1 MIDEQD
7 KQTLKSSL
15 AIYLQAIGTK
25 TTKGKYNCPICGSGT
40 GKHHTSAFSIAP
52 DGQSWKCFSCNA
64 GGDVFELAA
73 RVNNLDPKADFSK
86 AAEIVTDAIGYNLH
100 NTATDARKGTATAT
114 KTKTGITI
122 QPKNKTRHR
131 ANLKAL
137 HKARRILASW

>member
-25 TTKGKYNCPICGSGT
+25 TTNGKYNCPICGSGT

-73 RVNNLDPKADFSK
+73 RVNNLDPKGDFNKVANIVAD
-86 AAEIVTDAIGYNLH
+86 AVGYNLQ
-100 NTATDARKGTATAT
+100 NTASDARKDTATAT
-114 KTKTGITI
+114 KTKTGITF
-122 QPKNKTRHR
+122 QQKSKTLHR

-137 HKARRILASW
+137 HKARQILASW